1 MFVRNAGV
9 GNEGVDVRFDV
20 SSDSVDWGRYWKW

>member
-1 MFVRNAGV
+1 MFVRNAGF